1 MRKLTIYMVPDGAI
15 IIGTSQWI
23 VKGGIQMENKSLYR
37 IIVIG
42 LMAAMVF
49 VATLFFKFDI
59 PTPPDKTMIKLGN
72 AVCVLSGLLLGGLG
86 GGLASGIGSALFDL
100 MDPVY
105 APEAWITLIRF
116 FLMGMIAGAISHAG
130 GQRGR
135 NFKLNLIAAIAASAF
150 SLLFYITKSVLTQM
164 ALAGNFTMNQLA
176 IALSAISTKIIAGS
190 INAVAAVVV
199 SIIVVKPLIAAL
211 DRAGL
216 MSKIEGR

>member
-1 MRKLTIYMVPDGAI
+1 MKD
-15 IIGTSQWI
+15 
-23 VKGGIQMENKSLYR
+23 KSLYR
-37 IIVIG
+37 LIVIG

-49 VATLFFKFDI
+49 VATLFIKIDI
-59 PTPPDKTMIKLGN
+59 PTPTGKTMIKLGN

-86 GGLASGIGSALFDL
+86 GGLASGIGSMLYDL
-100 MDPVY
+100 MDPAY

-135 NFKLNLIAAIAASAF
+135 NFWLNLTAAIASSAF
-150 SLLFYITKSVLTQM
+150 SLLFYIAKSVLAQM
-164 ALAGNFTMNQLA
+164 ALAGNFSINQLT
-176 IALSAISTKIIAGS
+176 IALEAISTKIFAGA
-190 INAVAAVVV
+190 INAVVAVVV
-199 SIIVVKPLIAAL
+199 SVIVVKPLIAAL